1 MAIYNLAMGLT
12 VVVALNTTYYT
23 HSKCQG
29 SIWVV
34 LYGHTAQ
41 NYASNQALVFRTK
54 DGTDNRHLLRSCQ
67 RYIIAMLDYS
77 AYKHEISPM
86 TSNFGT
92 ETSRPTQTHGVLGLG
107 IAMVLVM
114 RT

>member
-34 LYGHTAQ
+34 LFGHIAQ
-41 NYASNQALVFRTK
+41 NYASYQALVFSTK
-54 DGTDNRHLLRSCQ
+54 DGTDNRHLLRPSQ
-67 RYIIAMLDYS
+67 KYVLAMLDYS
-77 AYKHEISPM
+77 AYKHENKPDD
-86 TSNFGT
+86 
-92 ETSRPTQTHGVLGLG
+92 L
-107 IAMVLVM
+107 
-114 RT
+114 